1 MRYVGQSWELLVDL
15 GDGDQSMSAAES
27 AFQRAHERR
36 YGHAAEAPAQIVSV
50 RLTVTGRVPK
60 PSFALDAVVGSDQQK
75 SVQQRRVGFGN
86 AAVETP
92 VLDRIQLSLN
102 EPMTGPLLIEEM
114 GALTVVPPRWT
125 VSLGQ
130 LGELN
135 LRRVVERQDE

>member
-50 RLTVTGRVPK
+50 RLTATGRVPK
-60 PSFALDAVVGSDQQK
+60 PSFALDAVAGSGQQK
-75 SVQQRRVGFGN
+75 SVK
-86 AAVETP
+86 TP